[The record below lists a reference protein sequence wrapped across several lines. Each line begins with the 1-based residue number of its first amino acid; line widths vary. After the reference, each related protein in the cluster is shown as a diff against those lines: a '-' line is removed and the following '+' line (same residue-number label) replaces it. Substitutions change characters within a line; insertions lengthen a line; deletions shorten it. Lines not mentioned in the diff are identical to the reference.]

1 MNCESLVVDDVQLP
15 ISSDLDLV
23 RAREQGRVLA
33 GQLGF
38 QQSDLTLVATAIS
51 ELARNIVRY
60 ARRGEI
66 VLRRAENGGVP
77 GIVIIA
83 RDEGPGIPDLN
94 RAMEPGYSTAGGL
107 GLGLPGVRRVLDG
120 LGHGEEAAAAANMA
134 ARVLQASENESVISM
149 LKRCHEK
156 LRSTRGVVVSLA
168 AFNAVDENMTWV
180 GVGNVE
186 GILLQ
191 ADPAGNPGYEYLTLR
206 SGVVGTRLP
215 MLHAAIVPVMR

>member
-1 MNCESLVVDDVQLP
+1 VW

-38 QQSDLTLVATAIS
+38 TQSDLTLVATAIS

-66 VLRRAENGGVP
+66 VLRQAEDGGVP

-83 RDEGPGIPDLN
+83 RDEGPGIPDVN

-107 GLGLPGVRRVLDG
+107 GLGLPGVRRIMDKFEIV
-120 LGHGEEAAAAANMA
+120 
-134 ARVLQASENESVISM
+134 SEVNRGTVVTVTKW
-149 LKRCHEK
+149 KR
-156 LRSTRGVVVSLA
+156 
-168 AFNAVDENMTWV
+168 
-180 GVGNVE
+180 
-186 GILLQ
+186 
-191 ADPAGNPGYEYLTLR
+191 
-206 SGVVGTRLP
+206 
-215 MLHAAIVPVMR
+215 

>member
-1 MNCESLVVDDVQLP
+1 MP

-66 VLRRAENGGVP
+66 ILQQAQDSGVA

-83 RDEGPGIPDLN
+83 RDEGPGIPDVN
-94 RAMEPGYSTAGGL
+94 RAMEQGYSTSGGL
-107 GLGLPGVRRVLDG
+107 GLGLPGVRRIMDEFKIVTEVG
-120 LGHGEEAAAAANMA
+120 RGTVVTATKW
-134 ARVLQASENESVISM
+134 
-149 LKRCHEK
+149 KR
-156 LRSTRGVVVSLA
+156 
-168 AFNAVDENMTWV
+168 
-180 GVGNVE
+180 
-186 GILLQ
+186 
-191 ADPAGNPGYEYLTLR
+191 
-206 SGVVGTRLP
+206 
-215 MLHAAIVPVMR
+215 

>member
-1 MNCESLVVDDVQLP
+1 MNCESLIVDDVQLP
-15 ISSDLDLV
+15 ITSDLDLV

-66 VLRRAENGGVP
+66 VLRRAEDGGVP

-83 RDEGPGIPDLN
+83 RDEGPGIPDVD

-107 GLGLPGVRRVLDG
+107 GLGLPGVRRIMDEFEIV
-120 LGHGEEAAAAANMA
+120 
-134 ARVLQASENESVISM
+134 SEVGRGTVVTVTKW
-149 LKRCHEK
+149 KR
-156 LRSTRGVVVSLA
+156 
-168 AFNAVDENMTWV
+168 
-180 GVGNVE
+180 
-186 GILLQ
+186 
-191 ADPAGNPGYEYLTLR
+191 
-206 SGVVGTRLP
+206 
-215 MLHAAIVPVMR
+215 

>member
-1 MNCESLVVDDVQLP
+1 MDEVSVR

-38 QQSDLTLVATAIS
+38 TQSDLTLVATAIS

-66 VLRRAENGGVP
+66 VLRQAEDGGVP

-83 RDEGPGIPDLN
+83 RDEGPGIPDVN

-107 GLGLPGVRRVLDG
+107 GLGLPGVRRIMDKFEIV
-120 LGHGEEAAAAANMA
+120 
-134 ARVLQASENESVISM
+134 SEVGKGTVVTVVKW
-149 LKRCHEK
+149 KR
-156 LRSTRGVVVSLA
+156 
-168 AFNAVDENMTWV
+168 
-180 GVGNVE
+180 
-186 GILLQ
+186 
-191 ADPAGNPGYEYLTLR
+191 
-206 SGVVGTRLP
+206 
-215 MLHAAIVPVMR
+215 

>member
-1 MNCESLVVDDVQLP
+1 VR

-38 QQSDLTLVATAIS
+38 TQSDLTLVATAIS

-66 VLRRAENGGVP
+66 VLRQAEDGGVP

-83 RDEGPGIPDLN
+83 RDEGPGIPDVN

-107 GLGLPGVRRVLDG
+107 GLGLPGVRRIMDKFEIV
-120 LGHGEEAAAAANMA
+120 
-134 ARVLQASENESVISM
+134 SEVNRGTVVTVTKW
-149 LKRCHEK
+149 KR
-156 LRSTRGVVVSLA
+156 
-168 AFNAVDENMTWV
+168 
-180 GVGNVE
+180 
-186 GILLQ
+186 
-191 ADPAGNPGYEYLTLR
+191 
-206 SGVVGTRLP
+206 
-215 MLHAAIVPVMR
+215 